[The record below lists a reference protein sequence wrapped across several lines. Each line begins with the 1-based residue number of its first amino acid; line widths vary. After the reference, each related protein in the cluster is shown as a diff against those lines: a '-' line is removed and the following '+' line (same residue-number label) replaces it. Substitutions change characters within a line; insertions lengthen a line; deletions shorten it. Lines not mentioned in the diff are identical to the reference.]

1 MVQFATLTSINAR
14 SWRQGTTNMPELG
27 PLRRKNSAVFSPK
40 RQQKATKLIEDLGE
54 SQVSEPV
61 CCEDLNVVEISFKKC
76 HNSVWIMMS
85 CWNPNRWFFFLVS
98 KTHWITPCNNIPKK
112 SLSCQSCAKLIFSGP
127 SLSQERSTER
137 HAVAFL
143 TQHDKSGKVLFP
155 PSRKLTYP
163 TLKRKRIF
171 KNADWEYVFSF
182 EITLLSSSQG
192 LQGSFLQVA
201 PPPRANLPHLRCRYS
216 LPQALQRWKFLG
228 AGGPTNHW
236 VARFSY
242 TPWRFIRQY
251 HVRPQHV
258 QVSTDEHI
266 KISPSEPSEV
276 ASCTNLVGFWR
287 PYFWDD
293 ASLHVPM
300 SKLPILGMVIPPLI
314 GILVMGI

>member
-1 MVQFATLTSINAR
+1 MIFFSLQD
-14 SWRQGTTNMPELG
+14 
-27 PLRRKNSAVFSPK
+27 PLNHYM
-40 RQQKATKLIEDLGE
+40 QQH
-54 SQVSEPV
+54 P
-61 CCEDLNVVEISFKKC
+61 
-76 HNSVWIMMS
+76 
-85 CWNPNRWFFFLVS
+85 
-98 KTHWITPCNNIPKK
+98 PKK
-112 SLSCQSCAKLIFSGP
+112 NLSCQSCTKLIFSGP

-163 TLKRKRIF
+163 TLKKKETNLQKCLRGPM
-171 KNADWEYVFSF
+171 WSF
-182 EITLLSSSQG
+182 

-300 SKLPILGMVIPPLI
+300 SKLPILGMVIPHLI

>member
-1 MVQFATLTSINAR
+1 MFSR
-14 SWRQGTTNMPELG
+14 SRL
-27 PLRRKNSAVFSPK
+27 LFF
-40 RQQKATKLIEDLGE
+40 
-54 SQVSEPV
+54 PV
-61 CCEDLNVVEISFKKC
+61 VRAFRDHS
-76 HNSVWIMMS
+76 
-85 CWNPNRWFFFLVS
+85 S
-98 KTHWITPCNNIPKK
+98 K
-112 SLSCQSCAKLIFSGP
+112 
-127 SLSQERSTER
+127 
-137 HAVAFL
+137 
-143 TQHDKSGKVLFP
+143 
-155 PSRKLTYP
+155 
-163 TLKRKRIF
+163 
-171 KNADWEYVFSF
+171 
-182 EITLLSSSQG
+182 
-192 LQGSFLQVA
+192 
-201 PPPRANLPHLRCRYS
+201 LPHLLGPIFHIFDVAILFLKRFRGGN
-216 LPQALQRWKFLG
+216 FLG